1 MNFWAIVFVPL
12 IVNIFLAVIDVGKR
26 TNKHVVQASRGVRIM
41 GWISSL
47 GATVTSLIFYFSK
60 YSGRAW
66 AIVFG
71 LAVLAL
77 LFLVISLSLHIDYS
91 KDGFSVRCFLGKPKK
106 YTYEQIDGVILGTG
120 GSFKLIVNG
129 KKLFIDSIMEG
140 NSDFLAHMHNRYI
153 RTCGKELPI
162 IKDSLFH
169 GFILNPGEILLV
181 YALIPVMITALS
193 IFIIIRGADDS
204 CIPDKLETINFSV
217 LDYRILNRVSVEM
230 KTTAGIAYFPKGV
243 INNEEKL
250 FQKFDDKARFSALAY
265 LRYISKDGQKEY
277 DIWHLSDEAGNV
289 FADEESISKKK
300 KELFIRSVFI
310 IILVLLVAWALFAG
324 CIYILNHAPD
334 HPILMRVLVKK
345 SDWNF

>member
-1 MNFWAIVFVPL
+1 MSSWAIVLVPL
-12 IVNIFLAVIDVGKR
+12 AVNIILTVIEVGKQPSKN
-26 TNKHVVQASRGVRIM
+26 TVQASRGVRIM
-41 GWISSL
+41 GWVCSL

-77 LFLVISLSLHIDYS
+77 LLLLISMSMHIEYS
-91 KDGFSVRCFLGKPKK
+91 KDSFSVRLFLGKPKT
-106 YTYEQIDGVILGTG
+106 YTYDQIDGVILGSG
-120 GSFKLIVNG
+120 GSFKLIIDG
-129 KKLFIDSIMEG
+129 KKLFVDSIMEG
-140 NSDFLAHMHNRYI
+140 NTVFLAYMQNRYI
-153 RTCGKELPI
+153 RICGKELPI
-162 IKDSLFH
+162 IEDSLFH

-181 YALIPVMITALS
+181 YALVPVMITALS

-204 CIPDKLETINFSV
+204 YIPDELETINFSV
-217 LDYRILNRVSVEM
+217 LDYRILNRVSVET
-230 KTTAGIAYFPKGV
+230 KTTAGIAYFPKGA
-243 INNEEKL
+243 ITDEEKL
-250 FQKFDDKARFSALAY
+250 FHKFDDKAHFSALAY

-289 FADEESISKKK
+289 FADEESISIAE
-300 KELFIRSVFI
+300 KELFIRSILI
-310 IILVLLVAWALFAG
+310 IIAVLVVTWVLFAG
-324 CIYILNHAPD
+324 CLYVLNHAPD

>member
-1 MNFWAIVFVPL
+1 MNIWAVVFVPL
-12 IVNIFLAVIDVGKR
+12 IVNIILAVIDAGKR
-26 TNKHVVQASRGVRIM
+26 TNKHVVQASRGVRIL

-91 KDGFSVRCFLGKPKK
+91 KESFSVRCFLGKPKT
-106 YTYEQIDGVILGTG
+106 YTYEQIDAVIFGSG
-120 GSFKLIVNG
+120 GSFKLIVKG
-129 KKLFIDSIMEG
+129 KKLFVDSIMEG
-140 NSDFLAHMHNRYI
+140 SAEFLSYAGNRHL
-153 RTCGKELPI
+153 RTCGTELLVLE
-162 IKDSLFH
+162 DSLFH
-169 GFILNPGEILLV
+169 GYILNPGEILLV
-181 YALIPVMITALS
+181 YALVPVMITALS
-193 IFIIIRGADDS
+193 IFLIIRGADDS
-204 CIPDKLETINFSV
+204 RIPDELETINFSV
-217 LDYRILNRVSVEM
+217 LDYRILNRVSVETE
-230 KTTAGIAYFPKGV
+230 TTAGIAYFPKGA
-243 INNEEKL
+243 INNEEEL
-250 FQKFDDKARFSALAY
+250 FQKFDDKARFSALAN
-265 LRYISKDGQKEY
+265 LRYVSKEGQKEY
-277 DIWHLSDEAGNV
+277 DIWHLSDEADNV
-289 FADEESISKKK
+289 FADEESISIAE
-300 KELFIRSVFI
+300 KELFLQSIFI

>member
-12 IVNIFLAVIDVGKR
+12 IVNIILSVIDAGKR
-26 TNKHVVQASRGVRIM
+26 PNKHVVRASRGVRIM

-91 KDGFSVRCFLGKPKK
+91 KDSFSARCFLGKPQT
-106 YTYEQIDGVILGTG
+106 YSYEQIDGVILGTG
-120 GSFKLIVNG
+120 GSFKLIVKG
-129 KKLFIDSIMEG
+129 KKLFVDSIMEG
-140 NSDFLAHMHNRYI
+140 NNEFLSYARNRYV
-153 RTCGKELPI
+153 RTCGKELPVLE
-162 IKDSLFH
+162 DSLFH
-169 GFILNPGEILLV
+169 GFFLNPGEILFVLT
-181 YALIPVMITALS
+181 LIPVIITAMS

-204 CIPDKLETINFSV
+204 CIPDELETISFSV
-217 LDYRILNRVSVEM
+217 LDYRILNRVSVET
-230 KTTAGIAYFPKGV
+230 KTTAGIACFPRGA

-250 FQKFDDKARFSALAY
+250 FHKFDDNAQFLALAY
-265 LRYISKDGQKEY
+265 LRYTSKEGQKEY
-277 DIWHLSDEAGNV
+277 DIWRLSDEAGNV
-289 FADEESISKKK
+289 FADEESISIAE
-300 KELFIRSVFI
+300 KEFFICSSIVV
-310 IILVLLVAWALFAG
+310 ILVLVVVWALFAG
-324 CIYILNHAPD
+324 CIHILNHAPD